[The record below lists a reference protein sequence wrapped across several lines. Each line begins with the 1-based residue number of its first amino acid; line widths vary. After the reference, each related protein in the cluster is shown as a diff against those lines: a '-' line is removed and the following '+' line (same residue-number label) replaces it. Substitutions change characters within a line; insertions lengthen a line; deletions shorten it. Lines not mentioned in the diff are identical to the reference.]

1 MNRLIVVCIGLAF
14 LVGCGPKIEPL
25 PEAVTVSGK
34 LTSAGAPVGDVVLTL
49 QPVELGHPVPM
60 QVGADGSYSGKIVP
74 GKYVYFVSAK
84 EANPNA
90 IDRWMPSIA
99 KRTCLALSPSQ
110 QGKPR
115 SISRWTKSSRF
126 HFAETTRNG
135 LCMSTPP

>member
-1 MNRLIVVCIGLAF
+1 MNRLIFVCIGLAF

-90 IDRWMPSIA
+90 IDKVDAKYREADMSRTVTVAAGQASVDIA
-99 KRTCLALSPSQ
+99 LD
-110 QGKPR
+110 
-115 SISRWTKSSRF
+115 
-126 HFAETTRNG
+126 
-135 LCMSTPP
+135 